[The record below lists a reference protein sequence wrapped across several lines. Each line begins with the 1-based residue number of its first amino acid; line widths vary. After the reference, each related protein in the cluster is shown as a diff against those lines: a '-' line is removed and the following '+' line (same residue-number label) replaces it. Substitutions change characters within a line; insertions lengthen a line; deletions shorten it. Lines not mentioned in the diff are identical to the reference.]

1 MSFLPENYESPKQSG
16 QYMKLAD
23 GDNRIRILTRPVMG
37 WEDWQDKS
45 PVRFA
50 FDNKPLKSIDPKKP
64 IRHFWAFVVYNYNE
78 QKIQI
83 LNITQATIRR
93 GIETLCRDTDWG
105 DPYMYDIKIHKSG
118 EGKDTEYSVN
128 PVPHKPIEQFII
140 DLFNENPCNLD
151 ALYVNEDP
159 FATYDTH
166 TPLGVSAKKES
177 AYGKRSF

>member
-83 LNITQATIRR
+83 LNITQATIR
-93 GIETLCRDTDWG
+93 
-105 DPYMYDIKIHKSG
+105 
-118 EGKDTEYSVN
+118 
-128 PVPHKPIEQFII
+128 
-140 DLFNENPCNLD
+140 
-151 ALYVNEDP
+151 
-159 FATYDTH
+159 
-166 TPLGVSAKKES
+166 
-177 AYGKRSF
+177 